1 MIFIVVK
8 FPIKPEHAGSF
19 LDDAREFTLA
29 TRAEEGN
36 IFFEWARSVEE
47 EHTFV
52 LTEAFQDGAAGAHV
66 NSDHFTTFVGW
77 APDVVSATPSIVS
90 VSDVPGSGWGEMG
103 EIRPR

>member
-8 FPIKPEHAGSF
+8 FPVKPEHVDGF
-19 LDDAREFTLA
+19 LASADAFTQA

-47 EHTFV
+47 PNTFV

-66 NSDHFTTFVGW
+66 NSDHFTTFVDW
-77 APDVVSATPSIVS
+77 APDVVSAVPQIIS
-90 VSDVPGSGWGEMG
+90 VQDVPGAGWGDMG
-103 EIRPR
+103 EIKPR